1 MANEVNDNDEA
12 ASREHQM
19 SPDNEQSRILT
30 ASPSVNRYY
39 DNVSPRPYIIV
50 EGTTQQQLHTHT
62 YNIHILFVCVYVLIL

>member
-1 MANEVNDNDEA
+1 MNDNDEA

-50 EGTTQQQLHTHT
+50 EGTTQQHSHTHT
-62 YNIHILFVCVYVLIL
+62 EYSYIICMCLRFNNFF